1 MVEKSTKR
9 KRKPY
14 RRCLYDIM
22 RENKDLGRYINPLGK
37 LSKYALPF

>member
-1 MVEKSTKR
+1 MEKKSTKR

-37 LSKYALPF
+37 LPKYELPF

>member
-1 MVEKSTKR
+1 MVGKSTKR
-9 KRKPY
+9 KRKIY